1 MNAAALHTL
10 YRDARDRAFSLTMR
24 SSFASF
30 GPRSRISLPTQL
42 HGTERISV
50 GNHVYLGPGCWL
62 LTHELDGAGGPHEL
76 DGAGGLH
83 ELDGAG
89 GPHELDGAGGLHELD
104 GAGGLH
110 ELDGAGGRIE
120 IGDRTSIAGYCVL
133 SAAVRVSIG
142 RGVLFARNV
151 YIADHRHGFQLA
163 DRAILDQPLED
174 LRAVVVE
181 DDAWLGQN
189 VVLLPGVT
197 VGRGAVVGANSVIR
211 EDVPP
216 RCVVAGAPGR
226 VVRQLPSA

>member
-1 MNAAALHTL
+1 MNPAALHTF
-10 YRDARDRAFSLTMR
+10 YRDARDRAFSLAMR

-30 GPRSRISLPTQL
+30 GPRSRISLPTRL
-42 HGTERISV
+42 HGTERIAL

-62 LTHELDGAGGPHEL
+62 LTHKLDGIELERAARAGAVP
-76 DGAGGLH
+76 
-83 ELDGAG
+83 
-89 GPHELDGAGGLHELD
+89 
-104 GAGGLH
+104 
-110 ELDGAGGRIE
+110 DGAGGRLE

-151 YIADHRHGFQLA
+151 YIADHRHGFELA

>member
-10 YRDARDRAFSLTMR
+10 YRDARDRAFSLAMR

-30 GPRSRISLPTQL
+30 GPRSRISLPVQL

-62 LTHELDGAGGPHEL
+62 LTHELDE
-76 DGAGGLH
+76 
-83 ELDGAG
+83 
-89 GPHELDGAGGLHELD
+89 
-104 GAGGLH
+104 
-110 ELDGAGGRIE
+110 AGGRIE

-151 YIADHRHGFQLA
+151 YIADHRHGFQQA
-163 DRAILDQPLED
+163 EVPVLDQPLED

-197 VGRGAVVGANSVIR
+197 VGKGSVVGANSVIR

-226 VVRQLPSA
+226 VIRQLPSA

>member
-1 MNAAALHTL
+1 MNGARMHAL
-10 YRDARDRAFSLTMR
+10 YRDARDRAFSLAMR

-30 GPRSRISLPTQL
+30 GPRSRISLPAQL
-42 HGTERISV
+42 HGAERISI

-62 LTHELDGAGGPHEL
+62 LTHELDGIEPDEAVRAGAVLDGIEL
-76 DGAGGLH
+76 DEAARAGAV
-83 ELDGAG
+83 LDR
-89 GPHELDGAGGLHELD
+89 
-104 GAGGLH
+104 
-110 ELDGAGGRIE
+110 AGGRIE

-151 YIADHRHGFQLA
+151 YIADHRHGFQQA
-163 DRAILDQPLED
+163 EVPILDQPLED
-174 LRAVVVE
+174 LRAVIVE

-216 RCVVAGAPGR
+216 RSVVAGAPGR
-226 VVRQLPSA
+226 VIRQLPSA

>member
-1 MNAAALHTL
+1 MHTL
-10 YRDARDRAFSLTMR
+10 YRDARDRAFSLAMR

-42 HGTERISV
+42 HGAERISI

-62 LTHELDGAGGPHEL
+62 LTHELDATEL
-76 DGAGGLH
+76 DGAARAGLA
-83 ELDGAG
+83 LDGM
-89 GPHELDGAGGLHELD
+89 
-104 GAGGLH
+104 
-110 ELDGAGGRIE
+110 GGRIE

>member
-1 MNAAALHTL
+1 MNAASMHTL
-10 YRDARDRAFSLTMR
+10 YRDARDRAFSLALR

-30 GPRSRISLPTQL
+30 GLRSRISLPTQL

-62 LTHELDGAGGPHEL
+62 LTHKLQGIEPVDGAARAGAVGAGAARAGAVLDGAGGC
-76 DGAGGLH
+76 
-83 ELDGAG
+83 
-89 GPHELDGAGGLHELD
+89 
-104 GAGGLH
+104 
-110 ELDGAGGRIE
+110 IE

-151 YIADHRHGFQLA
+151 YIADHRHGFDLA

-226 VVRQLPSA
+226 VVRRLPAA

>member
-10 YRDARDRAFSLTMR
+10 YRDARDRAFSLAMR

-42 HGTERISV
+42 HGTERISL

-62 LTHELDGAGGPHEL
+62 LTHELDGTEL
-76 DGAGGLH
+76 DGAARAGAM
-83 ELDGAG
+83 LDGV
-89 GPHELDGAGGLHELD
+89 
-104 GAGGLH
+104 
-110 ELDGAGGRIE
+110 GGRIE
-120 IGDRTSIAGYCVL
+120 IGDCTSIAGYCVL

-151 YIADHRHGFQLA
+151 YIADHRHGFELA

-226 VVRQLPSA
+226 VVRQLPAA